1 MSVMSRA
8 SALVLFVT
16 SAVLLVPSATATR
29 AEQVKIRPGVGIGR
43 VNLGMSGKAV
53 RRVLGKPR
61 TVLKRRVIRGQPYTE
76 LEFGYGVWNVGLLG
90 AKGQR
95 RVVLVGTILERHRT
109 QEGLGVGTGE
119 ARLWRELRG
128 RVRERRCWN
137 VPGAQTRDN
146 HWYLRHQNTETV
158 FFPTSRP
165 TRVYTSRPKIFVGA
179 VDVRSAP
186 VLGCNA

>member
-1 MSVMSRA
+1 MKVGRT
-8 SALVLFVT
+8 SALVLLVT
-16 SAVLLVPSATATR
+16 SAILLAPTSSATR
-29 AEQVKIRPGVGIGR
+29 FEQVTIRPGVGIGPI
-43 VNLGMSGKAV
+43 NLGMSGQAI
-53 RRVLGKPR
+53 RRALGKPR

-95 RVVLVGTILERHRT
+95 RVVLVGTVLERHRT
-109 QEGLGVGTGE
+109 PEGLGVGTGE

-128 RVRERRCWN
+128 RVRERDCWN
-137 VPGAQTRDN
+137 VPGAHTRDR
-146 HWYLRHQNTETV
+146 HWYLRHRNAETV